1 MPSENKYRYQ
11 LEAYWA
17 GAWQRLW
24 GSDKRLEL
32 DEYIASCKDPS
43 VQFRVIDTWEEEVM
57 NRGRR
62 HKP

>member
-1 MPSENKYRYQ
+1 MPSERKYRYQ

-17 GAWQRLW
+17 GGWRRLW
-24 GSDKRLEL
+24 GADNRLEL
-32 DEYIASCKDPS
+32 DQYIASCKDPQ
-43 VQFRVIDTWEEEVM
+43 VQFRVVDTWEEEVM